1 MEIEA
6 KFSLPDIE
14 TFHRL
19 REAEHL
25 AGFALSAGRVKQVHD
40 TYLDTEE
47 RLIMAAGYACRRR
60 EQREGT
66 LITLKQLTKAKSA
79 IHRRV
84 ELEILLPAY
93 QPPEVWPASPVRDQV
108 LQLIGEAP
116 LLPLFNLRQARVV
129 RQVSQE
135 ERLIAEMS
143 LDGVHLVTNGK
154 ELSFFELEV
163 ELAGQG
169 SELDLSAIVVCLQE
183 EWELEPETQSKFERA
198 LAFLGEK
205 AIMNETSESGGLL
218 TPQERAICR
227 QITERGDLYSRR
239 ALALL
244 ALDEG
249 ETQVVAGERSSLS
262 ARQVRRWLAD
272 FRQTRLGI
280 FPERVLVA
288 TQPVIAPE
296 PPPEEVPEPEAEP
309 AEPLPLETL
318 FERYRVDRT
327 HARAVADHAL
337 ALFDHLRPFHGL
349 PPERRSLLE
358 TAALVHNVGLETDP
372 SRHHVAGRDILLA
385 HPPAGLDDQES
396 LMVALVTFLHRK
408 RITSKKLRKLEDTLF
423 AKLAG
428 PLQTETLAMAALVR
442 MADGLDYS
450 QSASSELGEVSRS
463 DEAISLSVTGPQ
475 AVTDADRAQ
484 TKSDLWQRLFDTK
497 VQFRAPG
504 MERVVAEPA
513 TPVEARKKPEKP
525 PKTPGLEADDS
536 MAEAAHKTFNLHFL
550 RMLYHEPGTRLGEDI
565 EELHDMRVATRRMR
579 AAFDVFGHHLDRE
592 QLAPILKG
600 LRRTGRALGAVRDLD
615 VFWEKTQGYLDSQPP
630 EQPVNLEPL
639 RMVWED
645 QRETS
650 RDRMLD
656 YLDSGRY
663 DRFKERFEEYFRTPG
678 AGALPVFS
686 SKGDPL
692 PHRLRHVVPVAVY
705 QRLAAVWAYD
715 EWVTG
720 PDVPMERLHQLR
732 IAAKGLRYTLEYF
745 REVLGPEAKTVI
757 EEVKGLQDH
766 LGDLQDAVVASNLL
780 RDFLTWGTWGHGPAK
795 GKEARPPEEPIVA
808 PGVAVYLAARQIE
821 IQHLVDTFPQVWAR
835 FQGPEFSQ
843 FVASALAPLFVGKQK
858 SISTESQGGEIV
870 TSEPKY
876 IILLGPPASG
886 KGTQAAKLREAL
898 DLPHVASG
906 DLFRENLNN
915 ETELGLKAKA
925 FMDRGQLVPDDITIA
940 MVMDRLSRPDCAI
953 GALLDGF
960 PRTIGQAEALDQA
973 LTEAGHKISL
983 VPCIE
988 VPDEE
993 VVNRLGGRLIC
1004 RECQEPFHKI
1014 FNPFQIC
1021 PHDKCQGEHLYQ
1033 RDDDKPET
1041 VRQRLK
1047 VYWEQTS
1054 PLIDYYRDKGVLVEI
1069 NGVQSIDEVQAD
1081 LRAAVA

>member
-6 KFSLPDIE
+6 KFSLPNIE

-19 REAEHL
+19 REAEQL

-66 LITLKQLTKAKSA
+66 LITLKQLIKAKSA
-79 IHRRV
+79 VHRR
-84 ELEILLPAY
+84 EEMEILLPAY
-93 QPPEVWPASPVRDQV
+93 QPPEAWPPSPVRDQV
-108 LQLIGEAP
+108 LGLIGEAS
-116 LLPLFNLRQARVV
+116 LVPLFDLKQARVV
-129 RQVSQE
+129 RQVSQD

-143 LDGVHLVTNGK
+143 LDGVHLATNGK

-169 SELDLSAIVVCLQE
+169 GESDLSAIVACLQE

-198 LAFLGEK
+198 LAFIGET
-205 AIMNETSESGGLL
+205 IIVDESSESDGLL
-218 TPQERAICR
+218 TPQERAICQ
-227 QITERGDLYSRR
+227 QITKRGDLYSRR
-239 ALALL
+239 ASALL

-249 ETQVVAGERSSLS
+249 ETQVVAGERASLS
-262 ARQVRRWLAD
+262 ARQVRRWLAE

-280 FPERVLVA
+280 FPDRVLDA
-288 TQPVIAPE
+288 TQPVVPTE
-296 PPPEEVPEPEAEP
+296 PSPEEAAEPEV
-309 AEPLPLETL
+309 EPLPLETL
-318 FERYRVDRT
+318 FERYRVDQT
-327 HARAVADHAL
+327 HARVVADHAL
-337 ALFDHLRPFHGL
+337 ALFDHLLPFHGL
-349 PPERRSLLE
+349 PAERRSLLE

-372 SRHHVAGRDILLA
+372 RRHHVAGRDILLA

-396 LMVALVTFLHRK
+396 LMVALITFLHRK
-408 RITSKKLRKLEDTLF
+408 RITSKKLRKLENTLL
-423 AKLAG
+423 ADLAG

-450 QSASSELGEVSRS
+450 QSASSKLGEVSRS
-463 DEAISLSVTGPQ
+463 DGMISIEVMGPQ
-475 AVTDADRAQ
+475 AVVDARRAQ
-484 TKSDLWQRLFDTK
+484 TKSDLWQRLFDVE
-497 VQFRAPG
+497 VQFRTPG
-504 MERVVAEPA
+504 LERVMAEPA
-513 TPVEARKKPEKP
+513 ALAKAMKQPEKP
-525 PKTPGLEADDS
+525 PKEPGLEADDS
-536 MAEAAHKTFNLHFL
+536 MAEAAQKTFNLHFL

-579 AAFDVFGHHLDRE
+579 AAFDVFGDYLDRD
-592 QLAPILKG
+592 QLRPILKG

-615 VFWEKTQGYLDSQPP
+615 VFWEKTQGYLDSQPS
-630 EQPVNLEPL
+630 EQPVDLEPL
-639 RMVWED
+639 RKVWED

-650 RDRMLD
+650 RERMLS
-656 YLDSGRY
+656 YLDSDRY
-663 DRFKERFEEYFRTPG
+663 DRFKERFEKYLKTSG
-678 AGALPVFS
+678 AAALPVFS
-686 SKGDPL
+686 AKGAPL
-692 PHRLRHVVPVAVY
+692 PRRLRHVVPVAVY

-720 PDVPMERLHQLR
+720 PNVPMERLHQLR

-745 REVLGPEAKTVI
+745 SEVLGPEAETVI

-780 RDFLTWGTWGHGPAK
+780 RDFLTWGTWGHGPDTV
-795 GKEARPPEEPIVA
+795 KEARPPEEPIVA
-808 PGVAVYLAARQIE
+808 PGVAIYLAARQTE
-821 IQHLVDTFPQVWAR
+821 IQHLVDTFPQVWTR

-843 FVASALAPLFVGKQK
+843 LAVSALAPLFVSQRKT
-858 SISTESQGGEIV
+858 IPTESQGGEIV

-915 ETELGLKAKA
+915 ETELGLQAKA
-925 FMDRGQLVPDDITIA
+925 YMDRGQLVPDDITIA
-940 MVMDRLSRPDCAI
+940 MVMDRLSRPDCAH

-973 LTEAGHKISL
+973 LAEAGHKISL
-983 VPCIE
+983 VPYIE

-993 VVNRLGGRLIC
+993 VVKRLGGRLIC

-1014 FNPFQIC
+1014 YNPFQTC
-1021 PHDKCQGEHLYQ
+1021 PHNKCEGEHLYQ

-1041 VRQRLK
+1041 VRQRLQ

-1054 PLIDYYRDKGVLVEI
+1054 PLIDYYREKGVLVEI

-1081 LRAAVA
+1081 LRDAVA